1 MKFFPVITNF
11 ILLIIIQ
18 WLASS
23 SVFSASEMTNKKINH
38 LQIGFYDL
46 LSKKKEI
53 YDVKIVINQNTLLS
67 TIVDPNDNRFI
78 FKGKF
83 VQKSLPGRPL
93 EYHYTPIFYHNP
105 TSGLMVDGLID
116 DFTQHNTPP
125 FTPIWV
131 NGQLIMFGQGGIFV
145 DENG

>member
-1 MKFFPVITNF
+1 MITNF
-11 ILLIIIQ
+11 ILLIVIQ
-18 WLASS
+18 WLAPFP
-23 SVFSASEMTNKKINH
+23 VFSASEMTNKKISH

-83 VQKSLPGRPL
+83 VQKSLPGQPL
-93 EYHYTPIFYHNP
+93 QYHYTPIFYHNP

-116 DFTQHNTPP
+116 YFTQHNMPP

-131 NGQLIMFGQGGIFV
+131 NGKLIDLFPNRS
-145 DENG
+145 E